1 MLYATTRNAQEA
13 YTAQRALTEN
23 RGPDGGLYVPF
34 REPSFSEEMLESLL
48 EMPARDCMAQVLNP
62 LFRKQLTGWD
72 IELAVGKHPVRLE
85 SLNQKLLVAELWRN
99 LDWCYDGLVKRLA
112 QCLGVENPGNWTQTA
127 IGAAI
132 VFALCAQLHQM
143 GYGTVD
149 FAMVAGEM
157 TLPMS
162 AWYARRWGAPL
173 GNLVLCCNE
182 NSGLWELLSHGQF
195 HTDALAVTTTVPEAD
210 IAVPVGLE
218 RLVAGCGGSREAER
232 YLDDCRLGQTYAPPE
247 TVLSAMRQGLYV
259 SVVSSQRLESVIPG
273 AKQTHGYDLPP
284 AAALCYAGVQDY
296 RAKTGQTNPVVIL
309 AENNR
314 SNK

>member
-1 MLYATTRNAQEA
+1 MLYATTRNAREA

-34 REPSFSEEMLESLL
+34 REPDLSGEMLGSLL
-48 EMPARDCMAQVLNP
+48 EMPARDCMAQVLNL

-72 IELAVGKHPVRLE
+72 VELAVGKHPMRLE

-112 QCLGVENPGNWTQTA
+112 QCLGVEKPGNWTQVA
-127 IGAAI
+127 IGASI
-132 VFALCAQLHQM
+132 LFALCAQLHQM
-143 GYGTVD
+143 GFGPVD
-149 FAMVAGEM
+149 LAMVAGEM

-195 HTDALAVTTTVPEAD
+195 HTDALAVATNVPEAD
-210 IAVPVGLE
+210 VAVPVGLE
-218 RLVAGCGGSREAER
+218 RLVAGCGGSREAGR
-232 YLDDCRLGQTYAPPE
+232 YLDACRLGQTYAPPE
-247 TVLSAMRQGLYV
+247 TVLGAMRQGLYV
-259 SVVSSQRLESVIPG
+259 SVVSSQRLEAVIPG
-273 AKQTHGYDLPP
+273 AKQTHGYDLSPG
-284 AAALCYAGVQDY
+284 AALCYAGVQDY

-314 SNK
+314 RSR